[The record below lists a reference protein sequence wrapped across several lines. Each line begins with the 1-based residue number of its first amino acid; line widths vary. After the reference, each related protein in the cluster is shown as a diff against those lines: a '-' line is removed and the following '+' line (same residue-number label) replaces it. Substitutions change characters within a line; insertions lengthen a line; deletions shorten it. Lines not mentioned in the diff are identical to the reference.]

1 MDKTVVVRVSRSM
14 RHPLYQRVLRR
25 SSTVKAHDESNDC
38 NAGDTVR
45 IVECRPISK
54 QKRWRVSDILA
65 RAK

>member
-1 MDKTVVVRVSRSM
+1 MDKTVVVRVERTT

-25 SSTVKAHDESNDC
+25 STTVKAHDEANDC

-45 IVECRPISK
+45 IVECRPLSK
-54 QKRWRVSDILA
+54 DKRWRVTEVLG